1 MDGSSERGI
10 SRVRCAVAM
19 TKVSTRHAAR
29 GASEPPK
36 PLQRL
41 VDVDEVAAA
50 GVVAG
55 LPAHSVV
62 RLDLDAGRA
71 GPE

>member
-1 MDGSSERGI
+1 M
-10 SRVRCAVAM
+10 SRRDDEGLDASRCARRV
-19 TKVSTRHAAR
+19 
-29 GASEPPK
+29 GASEA
-36 PLQRL
+36 LAERL

>member
-1 MDGSSERGI
+1 MSRRDDGALDASRYTR
-10 SRVRCAVAM
+10 RVR
-19 TKVSTRHAAR
+19 
-29 GASEPPK
+29 ASE

>member
-1 MDGSSERGI
+1 
-10 SRVRCAVAM
+10 M

-29 GASEPPK
+29 AASEPPK

>member
-1 MDGSSERGI
+1 MTEPSRITQRVARRNSE
-10 SRVRCAVAM
+10 
-19 TKVSTRHAAR
+19 
-29 GASEPPK
+29 

-62 RLDLDAGRA
+62 RLDLGAGRA